1 MTQSI
6 NQQSPPIVDDPQ
18 IKDTFSD
25 QCAGLSFVNGNVH
38 FTLIS
43 FTTDHNGDP
52 SSQSRRVVSARLVM
66 PINGVVEL
74 RDNLT
79 SLIDL
84 LRAQG
89 AITTV
94 PIPPTVVNPTG
105 RPN

>member
-1 MTQSI
+1 MAQH
-6 NQQSPPIVDDPQ
+6 QLPPLIDDPA
-18 IKDTFSD
+18 IKDVFAD

-38 FTLIS
+38 LTLIS
-43 FTTDHNGDP
+43 LTSDHHSDP
-52 SSQSRRVVSARLVM
+52 SPTRRVVSARLVM
-66 PINGVVEL
+66 PVNAVVDL

-94 PIPPTVVNPTG
+94 AAPPTVMSPTG